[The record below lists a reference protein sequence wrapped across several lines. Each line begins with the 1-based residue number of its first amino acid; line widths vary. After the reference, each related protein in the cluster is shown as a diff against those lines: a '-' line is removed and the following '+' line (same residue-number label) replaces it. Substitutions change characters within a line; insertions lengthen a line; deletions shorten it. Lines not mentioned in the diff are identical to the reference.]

1 MKQSLTWPF
10 AVALLITPTLA
21 HSQSNSAN
29 TPGHKM
35 QDKGSVR
42 GEPGASEYSP
52 GHQMNGR
59 GTKGDASGASGYA
72 PGHTNDKK

>member
-42 GEPGASEYSP
+42 VNPEHLSIVPAT
-52 GHQMNGR
+52 R
-59 GTKGDASGASGYA
+59 
-72 PGHTNDKK
+72 